1 MYVYEHKQAPR
12 PVIASRRGKYAGALI
27 TAGRPVT
34 KRTLLTTNSNSFDKR
49 KKKGNS
55 ECSTVLA
62 WHGDTRTGL
71 CLEGRKSPTARAPSA
86 CMHASWQIR
95 QSSFLLPA
103 SHHRRDKAS
112 CPFFFPSF
120 LPHFT
125 HLPAPFSRLT
135 SSLSGKEKCTTEAM
149 HPYKAHNIFTA
160 KSETKASHASDMIEI
175 KVIP

>member
-86 CMHASWQIR
+86 CMHAS
-95 QSSFLLPA
+95 
-103 SHHRRDKAS
+103 
-112 CPFFFPSF
+112 
-120 LPHFT
+120 
-125 HLPAPFSRLT
+125 
-135 SSLSGKEKCTTEAM
+135 
-149 HPYKAHNIFTA
+149 
-160 KSETKASHASDMIEI
+160 
-175 KVIP
+175 